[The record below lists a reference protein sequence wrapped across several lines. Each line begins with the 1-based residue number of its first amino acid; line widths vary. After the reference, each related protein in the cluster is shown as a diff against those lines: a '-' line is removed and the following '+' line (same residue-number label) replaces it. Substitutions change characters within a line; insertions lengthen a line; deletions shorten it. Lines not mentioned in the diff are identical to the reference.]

1 MALDPFLCTCC
12 EPTPGVGVA
21 NPSSISSEIS
31 SDRAG
36 GGKLLVIVY
45 HPGRLACGAPRRPM
59 GSFSCW
65 GPGWSEAL
73 ASPLHEWRPGRMGR
87 KACHYTET
95 RGGWGWGCDG
105 GVGGGLLMHLAA
117 SPLQTSTGV
126 TYTHLQK
133 PQEERTAFQV
143 EIPQRCAPEITPL
156 IDPTMLTGG
165 EGGEAISPPSA
176 QLGRY
181 HRWLQEMPCF
191 YCRRPPTHTAPL
203 PLPPSLTHTHISLAE
218 LSAVMTD
225 LLCPS
230 HPFALPPER
239 NAAQRSIHT
248 FHLCRSPSI
257 VNNRR

>member
-95 RGGWGWGCDG
+95 RGGWGWGWGG
-105 GVGGGLLMHLAA
+105 GVGVASNAFGCFAA
-117 SPLQTSTGV
+117 SNQ
-126 TYTHLQK
+126 H
-133 PQEERTAFQV
+133 
-143 EIPQRCAPEITPL
+143 RCHIRAPAKAS
-156 IDPTMLTGG
+156 GG
-165 EGGEAISPPSA
+165 KNSLPSRNPSEMCTRDYPINRSNYAHWGGGGEAISLPSA
-176 QLGRY
+176 QRGGY

-191 YCRRPPTHTAPL
+191 CCRRPPPTAP
-203 PLPPSLTHTHISLAE
+203 PPSLTHTHISLAE

-225 LLCPS
+225 LRCPS

-248 FHLCRSPSI
+248 FHLCCSPSI